1 MQEKDRDEA
10 STFVWSE
17 NVRCTN
23 IHYYALLRTIMGIQ
37 SSESGSRLW
46 SIMCLIRDPTG
57 EHADVVFQVPS
68 NAFGCMVIDGAYRMT
83 E

>member
-1 MQEKDRDEA
+1 MHE
-10 STFVWSE
+10 
-17 NVRCTN
+17 
-23 IHYYALLRTIMGIQ
+23 YGLLRTIMMGIQ
-37 SSESGSRLW
+37 SSDSGSRLW